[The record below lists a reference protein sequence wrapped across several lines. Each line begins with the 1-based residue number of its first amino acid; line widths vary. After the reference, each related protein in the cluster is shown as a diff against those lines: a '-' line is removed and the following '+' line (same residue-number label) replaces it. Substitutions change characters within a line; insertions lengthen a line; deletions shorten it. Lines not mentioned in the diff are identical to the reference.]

1 MPLIAVRANS
11 EEGVFEA
18 KAERNNST
26 LIIKWAPF
34 IWARWGAPSICPS
47 SPGSVKPPPE
57 YWIRATQLMFRSLG
71 INPEICRCGGRMKVK
86 GSVTDATSIAEILTR
101 LDLVP
106 TGPPPKSVGELEIVY
121 DI

>member
-1 MPLIAVRANS
+1 MVRPRMPLIAVRANS

-47 SPGSVKPPPE
+47 SPRLKRYDFDQFSKYFIFGPKRDGVIMRK
-57 YWIRATQLMFRSLG
+57 RRNKRS
-71 INPEICRCGGRMKVK
+71 
-86 GSVTDATSIAEILTR
+86 
-101 LDLVP
+101 
-106 TGPPPKSVGELEIVY
+106 
-121 DI
+121 

>member
-1 MPLIAVRANS
+1 MVRPRMPLIAVRANS

-47 SPGSVKPPPE
+47 SPETLESDNLLALYEGRLAEQFVGQQ
-57 YWIRATQLMFRSLG
+57 QLQ
-71 INPEICRCGGRMKVK
+71 IDV
-86 GSVTDATSIAEILTR
+86 
-101 LDLVP
+101 
-106 TGPPPKSVGELEIVY
+106 
-121 DI
+121 

>member
-47 SPGSVKPPPE
+47 SLSMADIFCTLMARPNKNAVNVALSRCERPPTRFRPGVPR
-57 YWIRATQLMFRSLG
+57 YFR
-71 INPEICRCGGRMKVK
+71 
-86 GSVTDATSIAEILTR
+86 
-101 LDLVP
+101 
-106 TGPPPKSVGELEIVY
+106 
-121 DI
+121 

>member
-47 SPGSVKPPPE
+47 SLL
-57 YWIRATQLMFRSLG
+57 ISLFVLSLAEWP
-71 INPEICRCGGRMKVK
+71 IVK
-86 GSVTDATSIAEILTR
+86 GF
-101 LDLVP
+101 
-106 TGPPPKSVGELEIVY
+106 GKSC
-121 DI
+121 